1 MEGLKQNKILR
12 AGLLILGVL
21 IVVYLAKCYFDK
33 QQVETMENNNNVAA
47 NVVNNATNVVNNAAE
62 AVNNAVNNAA
72 EVVNNVVNNTNN
84 KKNNNRVNTPES
96 TYQLKP
102 SYTSGENQAI
112 ANGLT
117 PNNFSKPAEVTGSLP
132 EGDESYATV
141 SGNGSENAAVDPT
154 NCHPKDQLSPE
165 DLLPGNSDNTWSQ
178 VNPSSQGNLGDQNFL
193 KAGYHVGINTV
204 GQSLRNANLQLRSDP
219 IISKSDIGPWNQ
231 STIEADFGRVP
242 LEHGEK

>member
-1 MEGLKQNKILR
+1 MESLKQNKILR

-33 QQVETMENNNNVAA
+33 QQVETMENNA
-47 NVVNNATNVVNNAAE
+47 VVNNATNVVNNAVE
-62 AVNNAVNNAA
+62 AVNNAANAVNEVVNNAA
-72 EVVNNVVNNTNN
+72 NAVNEAVNNS
-84 KKNNNRVNTPES
+84 KNDRVNTPEA

-102 SYTSGENQAI
+102 SFVSGENQKI

-141 SGNGSENAAVDPT
+141 SGKGSENAAVDPT
-154 NCHPKDQLSPE
+154 NCYPKDQLSPE

-178 VNPSSQGNLGDQNFL
+178 VNPSTQGNLGDQNFL

-204 GQSLRNANLQLRSDP
+204 GQSLRNANLQLRSEP
-219 IISKSDIGPWNQ
+219 ANPQMKVSPWLQ
-231 STIEADFGRVP
+231 STIGPDTNRKA
-242 LEHGEK
+242 LEIGN

>member
-12 AGLLILGVL
+12 VGLLILGVL
-21 IVVYLAKCYFDK
+21 IVVYLGKCYLDK
-33 QQVETMENNNNVAA
+33 QQVETMENNNNAT
-47 NVVNNATNVVNNAAE
+47 NTVVNNATNVVNNAAE

-72 EVVNNVVNNTNN
+72 EVVNNVVNNANN
-84 KKNNNRVNTPES
+84 NKNNNRVNTPEA

-112 ANGLT
+112 ANGLA

-141 SGNGSENAAVDPT
+141 SGNGSENAASDPT
-154 NCHPKDQLSPE
+154 NCYPKDQLSPE
-165 DLLPGNSDNTWSQ
+165 DLLPGKSDNTWSQ
-178 VNPSSQGNLGDQNFL
+178 VNPSTQGNLGDQNFL

-204 GQSLRNANLQLRSDP
+204 GQSLRNANLQLRSEP
-219 IISKSDIGPWNQ
+219 ANPQMKVSPWLQ
-231 STIEADFGRVP
+231 STIGPDTNRKAMEIGN
-242 LEHGEK
+242 

>member
-1 MEGLKQNKILR
+1 MESLKQNKILR

-33 QQVETMENNNNVAA
+33 QQVETMENNA
-47 NVVNNATNVVNNAAE
+47 VVNNATNVVNNAVE
-62 AVNNAVNNAA
+62 AVNNAANAVNEVVNNAA
-72 EVVNNVVNNTNN
+72 NAVNEAVNNS
-84 KKNNNRVNTPES
+84 KNDRVNTPEA

-102 SYTSGENQAI
+102 SFVSGENQKI

-141 SGNGSENAAVDPT
+141 SGNDSENAAVDPT
-154 NCHPKDQLSPE
+154 NCYPKDQLSPE

-178 VNPSSQGNLGDQNFL
+178 VNPSTQGNLGDQNFL

-204 GQSLRNANLQLRSDP
+204 GQSLRNANLQLRSEP
-219 IISKSDIGPWNQ
+219 ANPQMKVSPWLQ
-231 STIEADFGRVP
+231 STIGPDTNRKA
-242 LEHGEK
+242 LEIGN